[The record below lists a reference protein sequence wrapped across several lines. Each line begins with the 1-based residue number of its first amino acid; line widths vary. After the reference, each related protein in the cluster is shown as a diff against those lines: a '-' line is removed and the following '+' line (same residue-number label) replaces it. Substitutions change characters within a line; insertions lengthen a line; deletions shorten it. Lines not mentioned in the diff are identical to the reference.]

1 MTEAT
6 RMNVTNNINS
16 REAQYNGVRRTSASA
31 LRDER
36 VSTRT
41 GTSTLER
48 TRRKNREKA
57 NAPII
62 VKKRVKASPFP
73 VRFVF
78 YAVVL
83 TIMLMFVIY
92 GNSVMNELSYE
103 SNSLKSEIALLE
115 QENDSLQFEIDKKYD
130 LKYIEEVATTELGL
144 VKSTDVVKH
153 YVDISGGDTVEVSA
167 AETKTEHKVDATFD
181 SFKESVSKIY
191 E

>member
-6 RMNVTNNINS
+6 RMNVANNINS
-16 REAQYNGVRRTSASA
+16 REAQYNSVRRTSASV

-41 GTSTLER
+41 GTLER
-48 TRRKNREKA
+48 TRRQNREKA

-83 TIMLMFVIY
+83 TLMLMFVIY

-153 YVDISGGDTVEVSA
+153 YVDISGGDTVEVS
-167 AETKTEHKVDATFD
+167 ETETETEHKVDATFD